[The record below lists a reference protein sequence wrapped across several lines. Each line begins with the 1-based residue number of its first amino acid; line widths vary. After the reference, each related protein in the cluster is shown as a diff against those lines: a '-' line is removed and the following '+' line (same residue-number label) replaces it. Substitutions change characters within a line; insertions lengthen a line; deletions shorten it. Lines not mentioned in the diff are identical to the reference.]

1 MMEPSTV
8 DTYFNYDKFLKPTRL
23 LEADLKGTY
32 TGKQLSLADF
42 GAFFKHPKKV
52 DMGSEYLKGINI
64 LKEGGATIF
73 NSNLAEEPLQADASH
88 FLNISGYKRL
98 SKGFLQTLPR
108 FANFVVADI
117 KGGCASEIFS
127 RYYEQPTEVEQQ
139 ARIYI
144 YFDKV
149 VLEFRAFVIYIE
161 ESLMTK
167 HNMNGKLFEFRILG
181 APDLNTVL
189 NKAYNYVFH
198 QCGMFTNEV
207 LNVKQY

>member
-1 MMEPSTV
+1 MIKPSTV
-8 DTYFNYDKFLKPTRL
+8 NTYFNYEKFLHTTTFLRSAL
-23 LEADLKGTY
+23 TGTY
-32 TGKQLSLADF
+32 TDRYLECVDF

-52 DMGSEYLKGINI
+52 NSENNENLKGIDI
-64 LKEGGATIF
+64 LKEGESSFF
-73 NSNLAEEPLQADASH
+73 NSNLAEEPLQVDASH
-88 FLNISGYKRL
+88 FLAVNGYKSL

-117 KGGCASEIFS
+117 VGGCASEIYS
-127 RYYEQPTEVEQQ
+127 RYYDKPIEAEQQ

-149 VLEFRAFVIYIE
+149 EQEFRAFVIYM
-161 ESLMTK
+161 ESSPMTK
-167 HNMNGKLFEFRILG
+167 HNMNGKLFEFKKLG

-207 LNVKQY
+207 LNVK

>member
-1 MMEPSTV
+1 MINPSTV
-8 DTYFNYDKFLKPTRL
+8 NTYFNYEKFLHTTSL

-32 TGKQLSLADF
+32 TGKQLSLVDF

-52 DMGSEYLKGINI
+52 NKESECLKGIDA
-64 LKEGGATIF
+64 LKEGGATVF
-73 NSNLAEEPLQADASH
+73 NSNLAEEPLQVDVSH
-88 FLNISGYKRL
+88 FLTISGYKAL

-108 FANFVVADI
+108 FANFVVAEI
-117 KGGCASEIFS
+117 EGGCASEIFS
-127 RYYEQPTEVEQQ
+127 RYYEEPTEVKQR

-149 VLEFRAFVIYIE
+149 VLEFRAFIIYIE
-161 ESLMTK
+161 ESPMEKDTL
-167 HNMNGKLFEFRILG
+167 NGKLFEFKKLG
-181 APDLNTVL
+181 ASDLNGIL

>member
-1 MMEPSTV
+1 MMKPSTT

-42 GAFFKHPKKV
+42 GAFFKYPKKV

-64 LKEGGATIF
+64 LKEGGAMIF
-73 NSNLAEEPLQADASH
+73 NSNLAEEPLQSDASH

-161 ESLMTK
+161 ESPMTK

-189 NKAYNYVFH
+189 NKAYNCVFH
-198 QCGMFTNEV
+198 QCGMFTNGV
-207 LNVKQY
+207 LNVK

>member
-23 LEADLKGTY
+23 LEGDLIGTY

-52 DMGSEYLKGINI
+52 DMESEYLKGIDI
-64 LKEGGATIF
+64 LEEGESSVF
-73 NSNLAEEPLQADASH
+73 SSNLAEEPLQADASH

-117 KGGCASEIFS
+117 KGGCASEIYS

-149 VLEFRAFVIYIE
+149 VLEFRAFVIYVE
-161 ESLMTK
+161 ESPMTK

-181 APDLNTVL
+181 APDLNSVM

-207 LNVKQY
+207 LNVK

>member
-1 MMEPSTV
+1 MKPSTT

-23 LEADLKGTY
+23 LGADLKGTY

-52 DMGSEYLKGINI
+52 DMGSECLKGIDI
-64 LKEGGATIF
+64 LKEGESSFF
-73 NSNLAEEPLQADASH
+73 NSNLAEEPLQIDASH
-88 FLNISGYKRL
+88 FLAVNGYKSL

-108 FANFVVADI
+108 FANFVVADLV
-117 KGGCASEIFS
+117 GGCASEIYS
-127 RYYEQPTEVEQQ
+127 RYYEKPVEAEQQ
-139 ARIYI
+139 ARIYV

-149 VLEFRAFVIYIE
+149 EQEFRTFVIYM
-161 ESLMTK
+161 ESSPMTK
-167 HNMNGKLFEFRILG
+167 HNMNGKLFEFKKLG

>member
-1 MMEPSTV
+1 MNPSTV
-8 DTYFNYDKFLKPTRL
+8 DTYFNYDKFLRPTSL
-23 LEADLKGTY
+23 LEADLIGTY

-52 DMGSEYLKGINI
+52 DMESEYLKGINI
-64 LKEGGATIF
+64 LKEGESSVF
-73 NSNLAEEPLQADASH
+73 SSNLAEEPLQADASH

-117 KGGCASEIFS
+117 KGGCASEIYS

-161 ESLMTK
+161 KSPMTK
-167 HNMNGKLFEFRILG
+167 HNMNGKTF
-181 APDLNTVL
+181 
-189 NKAYNYVFH
+189 
-198 QCGMFTNEV
+198 
-207 LNVKQY
+207 

>member
-1 MMEPSTV
+1 MMKPSTT

-73 NSNLAEEPLQADASH
+73 NSNLAEEPLQSDASH

-149 VLEFRAFVIYIE
+149 VLEFRSFVIYIE
-161 ESLMTK
+161 ESPMTR

>member
-1 MMEPSTV
+1 MTKPSTV
-8 DTYFNYDKFLKPTRL
+8 DTYFNYDKFLKPTSL
-23 LEADLKGTY
+23 LEVDLKGTY
-32 TGKQLSLADF
+32 TGKQLNLADF
-42 GAFFKHPKKV
+42 GAFFKHPKKTKDGWV
-52 DMGSEYLKGINI
+52 TEGIDI
-64 LKEGGATIF
+64 LKEGESSIF
-73 NSNLAEEPLQADASH
+73 NSNLAEEPLQSDASH

-127 RYYEQPTEVEQQ
+127 RYYEQPTKVEQQ
-139 ARIYI
+139 ARIYL

-161 ESLMTK
+161 ESPMEKDTL
-167 HNMNGKLFEFRILG
+167 NGKLFEFKKLG
-181 APDLNTVL
+181 ASDLNGIL

-207 LNVKQY
+207 LNVK

>member
-1 MMEPSTV
+1 MEPSTV

-23 LEADLKGTY
+23 LEGDLIGTY

-52 DMGSEYLKGINI
+52 GLEDESFKGIDI

-73 NSNLAEEPLQADASH
+73 NSNLAEEPLQSDASH

-127 RYYEQPTEVEQQ
+127 RYYKQPTEVEQQ

-161 ESLMTK
+161 ESPITK

-181 APDLNTVL
+181 APDFQGIL

-207 LNVKQY
+207 LNVK

>member
-1 MMEPSTV
+1 MEPSTV
-8 DTYFNYDKFLKPTRL
+8 DTYFNYDKFLKPTSL

-52 DMGSEYLKGINI
+52 DMGSEYLKGVNI
-64 LKEGGATIF
+64 LKDGGATIF
-73 NSNLAEEPLQADASH
+73 NSNLAEEPLQVDASH
-88 FLNISGYKRL
+88 FLAISGYKLL

-127 RYYEQPTEVEQQ
+127 RYYEQPTKVEQQ
-139 ARIYI
+139 ARIYL

-161 ESLMTK
+161 ESPMEKDTL
-167 HNMNGKLFEFRILG
+167 NRKLFEFKKLG
-181 APDLNTVL
+181 ASDLNGIL

>member
-1 MMEPSTV
+1 MEPSTV

-23 LEADLKGTY
+23 LEADLIGTY
-32 TGKQLSLADF
+32 TGEQLSLVDF

-52 DMGSEYLKGINI
+52 NSESEYLKGIDI
-64 LKEGGATIF
+64 LKEGDATIF
-73 NSNLAEEPLQADASH
+73 NSNLAEEPLQVDVSH
-88 FLNISGYKRL
+88 FLTISGFKTL

-117 KGGCASEIFS
+117 KGGCASEILS
-127 RYYEQPTEVEQQ
+127 RYYEDSTDVEQQ

-149 VLEFRAFVIYIE
+149 VLEFRAFIIYIE
-161 ESLMTK
+161 ESPMEK
-167 HNMNGKLFEFRILG
+167 HTLNGKLFEFKKLG
-181 APDLNTVL
+181 APDLNGIL